1 MEFKKIT
8 KKAAKELL
16 TSKQN
21 CLVGSWF
28 DDNLSID
35 DLKSRLMQ
43 LVINSKGSNT
53 YFNFVNT
60 LEKRSIKKV
69 QSNRLIFSNSSE
81 LELNFKEAIMQD
93 NSLILVFAHNVM
105 LYELI

>member
-8 KKAAKELL
+8 KKTTKELL

-28 DDNLSID
+28 DDNITID

-43 LVINSKGSNT
+43 LVVNSKNSNN
-53 YFNFVNT
+53 YFKMIDT

-81 LELNFKEAIMQD
+81 LELTFKEALLND
-93 NSLILVFAHNVM
+93 NSLILTFDHNIM